1 MNFKKLISS
10 GIAAVMCTSVIFSLP
25 VSSKTFAAETN
36 DIVVFGD
43 SIATGNNGKTF
54 DFPSLAAKAI
64 DNGNLLGNYAKNGLT
79 SEEVLNVIKT
89 KESSIKEAETVV
101 VSAGANDYLKEV
113 LSIVSEYM
121 DEGDS
126 FETMTK
132 EKLEALKEKMQAD
145 KANLVSKLSRIN
157 AVTDVAYGNVK
168 SIADEINTIN
178 PDAEIYILN
187 LYNPFETAS
196 EYDEVGTMLN
206 NLASTVLDTFNT
218 KLRLIQ
224 NASVVQ
230 VAAAFKGNTK
240 VYMGID
246 QRDVHPSNAGQI
258 KIASLLTSSV
268 NQEEEKI
275 SRGKILSTLT
285 PAQLNALPD
294 LIKEGAVMPDTEPE
308 ITTTTA
314 TTTGTTTTTTTTA
327 ASSVTTIATTTTAT
341 ESSTVTTSSQNTS
354 SSVTTTTA
362 NTQSGNQTTTS
373 SAATT
378 NSTTSTSVSKINS
391 APATSDRG
399 VSALAVTGLLTAACA
414 VLAARKR
421 ND

>member
-25 VSSKTFAAETN
+25 VSSKTYAAETN

-79 SEEVLNVIKT
+79 SEEVLDVIKT

-101 VSAGANDYLKEV
+101 VSAGANDYLKEI

-126 FETMTK
+126 IETMTK
-132 EKLEALKEKMQAD
+132 EKLEALKEKLQAD

-168 SIADEINTIN
+168 SIADEIKTIN

-196 EYDEVGTMLN
+196 EYDEVGTMIN
-206 NLASTVLDTFNT
+206 NLAYTVIDTFNT
-218 KLRLIQ
+218 KLRLIE

-230 VAAAFKGNTK
+230 VAAAFEGNTK

-314 TTTGTTTTTTTTA
+314 ATTTASSVTTVATTTTA
-327 ASSVTTIATTTTAT
+327 AT
-341 ESSTVTTSSQNTS
+341 ESSAATTSSQNTT
-354 SSVTTTTA
+354 SSVTTTTT
-362 NTQSGNQTTTS
+362 NTQSGAQTTTT

-399 VSALAVTGLLTAACA
+399 VSAFAVTGLLTAACA

>member
-25 VSSKTFAAETN
+25 VSSKTYAAETN

-54 DFPSLAAKAI
+54 DFPSLSAQAI
-64 DNGNLLGNYAKNGLT
+64 DNGNLLGNYAKNGST
-79 SEEVLNVIKT
+79 SEEVLDVIKT

-101 VSAGANDYLKEV
+101 VSAGANDYLKEI

-126 FETMTK
+126 IETMTK
-132 EKLEALKEKMQAD
+132 EKLEALKEKLQAD

-168 SIADEINTIN
+168 SIADEIKTIN

-196 EYDEVGTMLN
+196 EYDEVGTMIN
-206 NLASTVLDTFNT
+206 NLAYTVIDTFNT
-218 KLRLIQ
+218 KLRLIE

-230 VAAAFKGNTK
+230 VAAAFEGNTK

-314 TTTGTTTTTTTTA
+314 ATTTASSVTTVATTTTA
-327 ASSVTTIATTTTAT
+327 AT
-341 ESSTVTTSSQNTS
+341 ESSAATTSSQNTT
-354 SSVTTTTA
+354 SSVTTTTT
-362 NTQSGNQTTTS
+362 NTQSGAQTTTT

-399 VSALAVTGLLTAACA
+399 VSAFAVTGLLTAACA

>member
-25 VSSKTFAAETN
+25 VSSKTYAAETN

-64 DNGNLLGNYAKNGLT
+64 DNGNLLGNYAKNGST
-79 SEEVLNVIKT
+79 SEEVLDVIKT

-101 VSAGANDYLKEV
+101 VSAGANDYLKEI

-126 FETMTK
+126 IETMTK
-132 EKLEALKEKMQAD
+132 EKLEALKEKLQAD
-145 KANLVSKLSRIN
+145 KANLVSKLSRVN

-168 SIADEINTIN
+168 SIADEIKTIN

-196 EYDEVGTMLN
+196 EYDEVGTMIN
-206 NLASTVLDTFNT
+206 NLAYTVIDTFNT
-218 KLRLIQ
+218 KLRLIK

-230 VAAAFKGNTK
+230 VAAAFEGNTK

-268 NQEEEKI
+268 NQEEETI

-314 TTTGTTTTTTTTA
+314 ATTTASSVTTVATTTTA
-327 ASSVTTIATTTTAT
+327 AT
-341 ESSTVTTSSQNTS
+341 ESSAATTSSQTTA
-354 SSVTTTTA
+354 SSVTTTTT
-362 NTQSGNQTTTS
+362 NTQSGAQTTTT

-399 VSALAVTGLLTAACA
+399 VSAFAVTGLLTAACA

>member
-25 VSSKTFAAETN
+25 VSSKTYAAETN

-64 DNGNLLGNYAKNGLT
+64 DNGNLLGNYAKNGST
-79 SEEVLNVIKT
+79 SEEVLDVIKT

-101 VSAGANDYLKEV
+101 VSAGANDYLKEI

-126 FETMTK
+126 IETMTK
-132 EKLEALKEKMQAD
+132 EKLEALKEKLQAD
-145 KANLVSKLSRIN
+145 KANLVSKLSRVN

-168 SIADEINTIN
+168 SIADEIKTIN

-196 EYDEVGTMLN
+196 EYDEVGTMIN
-206 NLASTVLDTFNT
+206 NLAYTVIDTFNT
-218 KLRLIQ
+218 KLRLIK

-230 VAAAFKGNTK
+230 VAAAFEGNTK

-314 TTTGTTTTTTTTA
+314 ATTTASSVTTVATTTTA
-327 ASSVTTIATTTTAT
+327 AT
-341 ESSTVTTSSQNTS
+341 ESSAATTSSQTTA
-354 SSVTTTTA
+354 SSVTTTTT
-362 NTQSGNQTTTS
+362 NTQSGAQTTTT

-399 VSALAVTGLLTAACA
+399 VSAFAVTGLLTAACA

>member
-25 VSSKTFAAETN
+25 VSSKTYAAETN

-64 DNGNLLGNYAKNGLT
+64 DNGNLLGNYAKNGST
-79 SEEVLNVIKT
+79 SEEVLDVIKT

-101 VSAGANDYLKEV
+101 VSAGANDYLKEI

-126 FETMTK
+126 IETMTK

-168 SIADEINTIN
+168 SIADEIKTIN
-178 PDAEIYILN
+178 PDVEIYILN

-196 EYDEVGTMLN
+196 EYDEVGTMIN
-206 NLASTVLDTFNT
+206 NLAYTVIDTFNT
-218 KLRLIQ
+218 KLRLIE

-230 VAAAFKGNTK
+230 VAAAFEGNTK

-314 TTTGTTTTTTTTA
+314 ATTTASSVTTVATTTTA
-327 ASSVTTIATTTTAT
+327 AT
-341 ESSTVTTSSQNTS
+341 ESSAATTSSQNTA
-354 SSVTTTTA
+354 SSVTTTTTT
-362 NTQSGNQTTTS
+362 NTQSGAQTTTT

-399 VSALAVTGLLTAACA
+399 VSAFAVTGLLTAACA

>member
-25 VSSKTFAAETN
+25 VSSKTYAAETN

-64 DNGNLLGNYAKNGLT
+64 DNGNLLGNYAKNGST
-79 SEEVLNVIKT
+79 SEEVLDVIKT

-101 VSAGANDYLKEV
+101 VSAGANDYLKEI

-126 FETMTK
+126 IETMTK

-168 SIADEINTIN
+168 SIADEIKTIN

-196 EYDEVGTMLN
+196 EYDEVGTMIN
-206 NLASTVLDTFNT
+206 NLAYTVIDTFNT
-218 KLRLIQ
+218 KLRLIK

-230 VAAAFKGNTK
+230 VAAAFEGNTK

-268 NQEEEKI
+268 NQEEETI

-314 TTTGTTTTTTTTA
+314 ATTTASSVTTVATTTTA
-327 ASSVTTIATTTTAT
+327 AT
-341 ESSTVTTSSQNTS
+341 ESSAATTSSQTTA
-354 SSVTTTTA
+354 SSVTTTTT
-362 NTQSGNQTTTS
+362 NTQSGAQTTTT

-399 VSALAVTGLLTAACA
+399 VSAFAVTGLLTAACA

>member
-1 MNFKKLISS
+1 
-10 GIAAVMCTSVIFSLP
+10 
-25 VSSKTFAAETN
+25 
-36 DIVVFGD
+36 
-43 SIATGNNGKTF
+43 
-54 DFPSLAAKAI
+54 
-64 DNGNLLGNYAKNGLT
+64 
-79 SEEVLNVIKT
+79 
-89 KESSIKEAETVV
+89 
-101 VSAGANDYLKEV
+101 
-113 LSIVSEYM
+113 M

-126 FETMTK
+126 IETMTK

-168 SIADEINTIN
+168 SIADEIKTIN

-196 EYDEVGTMLN
+196 EYDEVGTMIN
-206 NLASTVLDTFNT
+206 NLAYTVIDTFNT
-218 KLRLIQ
+218 KLRLIK

-230 VAAAFKGNTK
+230 VAAAFEGNTK

-314 TTTGTTTTTTTTA
+314 ATTTASSVTTVATTTTA
-327 ASSVTTIATTTTAT
+327 AT
-341 ESSTVTTSSQNTS
+341 ESSAATTSSQTTA
-354 SSVTTTTA
+354 SSVTTTTT
-362 NTQSGNQTTTS
+362 NTQSGAQTTTT

-399 VSALAVTGLLTAACA
+399 VSAFAVTGLLTAACA

>member
-25 VSSKTFAAETN
+25 VSSKTYAAETN

-64 DNGNLLGNYAKNGLT
+64 DNGNLLGNYAKNGST
-79 SEEVLNVIKT
+79 SEEVLDVIKT

-101 VSAGANDYLKEV
+101 VSAGANDYLKEI

-126 FETMTK
+126 IETMTK
-132 EKLEALKEKMQAD
+132 EKLEALKEKLQAD
-145 KANLVSKLSRIN
+145 KANLVSKLSRVN

-168 SIADEINTIN
+168 SIADEIKTIN

-196 EYDEVGTMLN
+196 EYDEVGTMIN
-206 NLASTVLDTFNT
+206 NLAYTVIDTFNT
-218 KLRLIQ
+218 KLRLIK

-230 VAAAFKGNTK
+230 VAAAFEGNTK

-314 TTTGTTTTTTTTA
+314 ATTTASSVTTVATTTTA
-327 ASSVTTIATTTTAT
+327 AT
-341 ESSTVTTSSQNTS
+341 ESSAATTSSQNTA
-354 SSVTTTTA
+354 SSVTTTTT
-362 NTQSGNQTTTS
+362 NTQSGAQTTTT

-399 VSALAVTGLLTAACA
+399 VSAFAVTGLLTAACA

>member
-25 VSSKTFAAETN
+25 VSSKTYAAETN

-64 DNGNLLGNYAKNGLT
+64 DNGNLLGNYAKNGST
-79 SEEVLNVIKT
+79 SEEVLDVIKT

-101 VSAGANDYLKEV
+101 VSAGANDYLKEI

-126 FETMTK
+126 IETMTK
-132 EKLEALKEKMQAD
+132 EKLEALKEKLQAD
-145 KANLVSKLSRIN
+145 KANLVSKLSRVN

-168 SIADEINTIN
+168 SIADEIKTIN

-196 EYDEVGTMLN
+196 EYDEVGTMIN
-206 NLASTVLDTFNT
+206 NLAYTVIDTFNT
-218 KLRLIQ
+218 KLRLIE

-230 VAAAFKGNTK
+230 VAAAFEGNTK

-314 TTTGTTTTTTTTA
+314 ATTTASSVTTVATTTTA
-327 ASSVTTIATTTTAT
+327 AT
-341 ESSTVTTSSQNTS
+341 ESSAATTSSQNTT
-354 SSVTTTTA
+354 SSVTTTTT
-362 NTQSGNQTTTS
+362 NTQSGAQTTTT

-399 VSALAVTGLLTAACA
+399 VSAFAVTGLLTAACA

>member
-79 SEEVLNVIKT
+79 SEDVLNVIKT

-218 KLRLIQ
+218 KLRLIK

-314 TTTGTTTTTTTTA
+314 TTTTTTA

-362 NTQSGNQTTTS
+362 NTQSGNQTTTT

-378 NSTTSTSVSKINS
+378 NSKTSTSVSKINS

-399 VSALAVTGLLTAACA
+399 VSAFAVTGLLTAACA

>member
-25 VSSKTFAAETN
+25 VSSKTYAAETN

-64 DNGNLLGNYAKNGLT
+64 DNGNLLGNYAKNGST
-79 SEEVLNVIKT
+79 SEEVLDVIKT

-101 VSAGANDYLKEV
+101 VSAGANDYLKEI

-126 FETMTK
+126 IETMTK

-168 SIADEINTIN
+168 SIADEIKTIN

-196 EYDEVGTMLN
+196 EYDEVGTMIN
-206 NLASTVLDTFNT
+206 NLAYTVIDTFNT
-218 KLRLIQ
+218 KLRLIK

-230 VAAAFKGNTK
+230 VAAAFEGNTK

-314 TTTGTTTTTTTTA
+314 ATTTASSVTTVATTTTA
-327 ASSVTTIATTTTAT
+327 AT
-341 ESSTVTTSSQNTS
+341 ESSAATTSSQNTA
-354 SSVTTTTA
+354 SSVTTTTT
-362 NTQSGNQTTTS
+362 NTQSGAQTTTT

-399 VSALAVTGLLTAACA
+399 VSAFAVTGLLTAACA

>member
-25 VSSKTFAAETN
+25 VSSKTYAAETN

-64 DNGNLLGNYAKNGLT
+64 DNGNLLGNYAKNGST
-79 SEEVLNVIKT
+79 SEEVLDVIKT

-101 VSAGANDYLKEV
+101 VSAGANDYLKEI

-126 FETMTK
+126 IETMTK

-145 KANLVSKLSRIN
+145 KANLVSKLSRVN

-168 SIADEINTIN
+168 SIADEIKTIN

-196 EYDEVGTMLN
+196 EYDEVGTMIN
-206 NLASTVLDTFNT
+206 NLAYTVIDTFNT
-218 KLRLIQ
+218 KLRLIK

-230 VAAAFKGNTK
+230 VAAAFEGNTK

-314 TTTGTTTTTTTTA
+314 ATTTASSVTTVATTTTA
-327 ASSVTTIATTTTAT
+327 AT
-341 ESSTVTTSSQNTS
+341 ESSAATTSSQNTA
-354 SSVTTTTA
+354 SSVTTTTT
-362 NTQSGNQTTTS
+362 NTQSGAQTTTT

-399 VSALAVTGLLTAACA
+399 VSAFAVTGLLTAACA

>member
-25 VSSKTFAAETN
+25 VSSKTYAAETN

-54 DFPSLAAKAI
+54 DFPSLSAKAI

-79 SEEVLNVIKT
+79 SEEVLDVIKT

-101 VSAGANDYLKEV
+101 VSAGANDYLKEI

-126 FETMTK
+126 IETMTK
-132 EKLEALKEKMQAD
+132 EKLEALKEKLQAD
-145 KANLVSKLSRIN
+145 KANLVSKLSRVN

-168 SIADEINTIN
+168 SIADEIKTIN

-196 EYDEVGTMLN
+196 EYDEVGTMIN
-206 NLASTVLDTFNT
+206 NLAYTVIDTFNT
-218 KLRLIQ
+218 KLRLIE

-230 VAAAFKGNTK
+230 VAAAFEGNTK

-314 TTTGTTTTTTTTA
+314 ATTTASSVTTVATTTTA
-327 ASSVTTIATTTTAT
+327 AT
-341 ESSTVTTSSQNTS
+341 ESSAATTSSQNTT
-354 SSVTTTTA
+354 SSVTTTTT
-362 NTQSGNQTTTS
+362 NTQSGAQTTTT

-399 VSALAVTGLLTAACA
+399 VSAFAVTGLLTAACA